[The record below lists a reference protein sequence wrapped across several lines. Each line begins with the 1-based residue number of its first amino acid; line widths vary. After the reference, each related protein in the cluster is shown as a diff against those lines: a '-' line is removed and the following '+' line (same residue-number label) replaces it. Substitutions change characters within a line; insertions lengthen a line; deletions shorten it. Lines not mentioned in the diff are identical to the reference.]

1 VQTTRTFSRCIEA
14 SIAKFLREFTY
25 EEMSHISQK
34 EKLHLGH
41 EITSTHI
48 GAHKIEDCL
57 KSGIEVE
64 SIHPD
69 KTLAC
74 QGSNPDVAKC
84 ANLFQPVV

>member
-1 VQTTRTFSRCIEA
+1 MQTTKTFSECIEA
-14 SIAKFLREFTY
+14 SVAKFLQDFTY
-25 EEMSHISQK
+25 EEMSDISQK

-57 KSGIEVE
+57 ERGIEVE

-69 KTLAC
+69 KPLAC

-84 ANLFQPVV
+84 ANSLQPVV